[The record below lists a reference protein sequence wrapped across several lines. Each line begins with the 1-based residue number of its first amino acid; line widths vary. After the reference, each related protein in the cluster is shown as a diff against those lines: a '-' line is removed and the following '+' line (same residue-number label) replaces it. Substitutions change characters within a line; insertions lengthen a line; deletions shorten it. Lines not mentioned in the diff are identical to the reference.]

1 MNDISTTDAT
11 LVASIITACASLVVA
26 FFSYFIT
33 VKIAKSKEKFD
44 LNIVELNNEYQ
55 KQIEMIR
62 TNLLRI
68 EKNFSHKENS
78 LILVYETI
86 AEIFYYLEC
95 YLVPLTTNDI
105 DIPKDKI
112 LNEVSNKF
120 RKLRLITL
128 QKELYIPNSAKIG
141 ITMANLMSCINRIQ
155 NQPNNWSKNVRILQ
169 EEFKK
174 ELEKFQDRIKE
185 ELKLIEN

>member
-1 MNDISTTDAT
+1 MNDISTTYAT
-11 LVASIITACASLVVA
+11 LVASIITAFASLVVA
-26 FFSYFIT
+26 FFSSFIT

-105 DIPKDKI
+105 NIPKDEI
-112 LNEVSNKF
+112 LNKISNKF
-120 RKLRLITL
+120 SKLRLITL
-128 QKELYIPNSAKIG
+128 QKELYIPNSVQIG
-141 ITMANLMSCINRIQ
+141 ITMANLMNCINSIQ
-155 NQPNNWSKNVRILQ
+155 NHPNNWGENVIILQ

-174 ELEKFQDRIKE
+174 ELKKFQDTIKE
-185 ELKLIEN
+185 ELKLTEI

>member
-1 MNDISTTDAT
+1 MNDISTTHAT
-11 LVASIITACASLVVA
+11 LVASIITAFASLVVA
-26 FFSYFIT
+26 FFSSFIA

-68 EKNFSHKENS
+68 EKDFSHKENS

-105 DIPKDKI
+105 NIPKDEI
-112 LNEVSNKF
+112 LNKVSNKF
-120 RKLRLITL
+120 SKLRLITL
-128 QKELYIPNSAKIG
+128 QKELYIPNSVQIG
-141 ITMANLMSCINRIQ
+141 ITMANLMNCINSIQ
-155 NQPNNWSKNVRILQ
+155 NHPNNWSENVIILQ

-174 ELEKFQDRIKE
+174 ELKKFQDTIKE
-185 ELKLIEN
+185 ELKLTEI

>member
-1 MNDISTTDAT
+1 MNDISTTYAT
-11 LVASIITACASLVVA
+11 LVASIITAFASLVVA
-26 FFSYFIT
+26 FFSSFIT

-95 YLVPLTTNDI
+95 YLAPLTTNDI
-105 DIPKDKI
+105 NIPKDEI
-112 LNEVSNKF
+112 LNKVSNKF
-120 RKLRLITL
+120 SKLRLITL
-128 QKELYIPNSAKIG
+128 QKELYIPNSVQIG
-141 ITMANLMSCINRIQ
+141 ITMANLMNCINSIQ
-155 NQPNNWSKNVRILQ
+155 SHPNNWGENVIILQ

-174 ELEKFQDRIKE
+174 ELKKFQDTIKE
-185 ELKLIEN
+185 ELKLTEI